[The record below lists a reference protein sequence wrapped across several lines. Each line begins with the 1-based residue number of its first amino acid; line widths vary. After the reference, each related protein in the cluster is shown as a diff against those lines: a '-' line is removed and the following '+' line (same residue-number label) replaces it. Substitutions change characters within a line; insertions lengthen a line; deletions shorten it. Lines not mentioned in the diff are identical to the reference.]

1 MKNLFLFAVLVS
13 LPLLLGG
20 CGEKHEGISLDEL
33 QNRGKNGY
41 FEKNQEVGYTGKVFK
56 LHENGQIEL
65 KGQLIKGKFDG
76 LKVRWY
82 KNGQKEEETNWN
94 DGERDGPWLSWHY
107 NGKKS
112 YEGNYKDG
120 KLVGVAVLWHKN
132 GKKQEETNWKDGEKI
147 SGKYWNRKGEPVD
160 SREEARRKGGMFR
173 NNP

>member
-1 MKNLFLFAVLVS
+1 MNPVPLFLIIVT

-82 KNGQKEEETNWN
+82 RNGQKMHEVSFKGGHLDGLEVWWDKNGQK
-94 DGERDGPWLSWHY
+94 
-107 NGKKS
+107 KS
-112 YEGNYKDG
+112 ELKYQKG
-120 KLVGVAVLWHKN
+120 KLVEGS
-132 GKKQEETNWKDGEKI
+132 E
-147 SGKYWNRKGEPVD
+147 KYWNSEGEPVD
-160 SREEARRKGGMFR
+160 LFGEALEE
-173 NNP
+173 